1 MTVAETCGNC
11 RFYRRNEDPNEPI
24 GTGTCRWRPPT
35 AMILPGPKMEP
46 MQLNIWPGM
55 GINDWCG
62 QWESAHNNKPVN
74 ANVSGRHLIVD
85 DLTTLDVSPL
95 RDGE

>member
-1 MTVAETCGNC
+1 MTAETCGNC

-62 QWESAHNNKPVN
+62 QWQSAHNNIQVN
-74 ANVSGRHLIVD
+74 VGPKRD
-85 DLTTLDVSPL
+85 RTLEARGPL
-95 RDGE
+95 GE